1 MNWLGASLDAW
12 DSRDLRVNMGNIPEP
27 YALSSTIR
35 YPAPGDFRVHIA
47 WRKVQGATGGGDA
60 WHATPNV
67 VFTEVKAFQTGAVF
81 YDVLGRRV
89 KKPNKGIF
97 FKVSGNI
104 KISTPSV
111 SQIPFRADDGL

>member
-1 MNWLGASLDAW
+1 MNWLGASLNAW
-12 DSRDLRVNMGNIPEP
+12 DSRDLRVNMGNIPEL
-27 YALSSTIR
+27 YALSSIVR
-35 YPAPGDFRVHIA
+35 FPAPGDFRVHIA

-89 KKPNKGIF
+89 EKPNKGIF
-97 FKVSGNI
+97 FKVSGGKVEKVI
-104 KISTPSV
+104 L
-111 SQIPFRADDGL
+111 R